1 LTQNNEEADMSRN
14 FSSESAKT
22 EIILV
27 VTVQVVS
34 HRGSEPSTETT
45 PVTNTIDAEE
55 NNFSKMERR
64 RKIEHKTVAANHVK
78 TTGCHVRSREGG
90 IFLDGKA
97 TLKPL
102 T

>member
-1 LTQNNEEADMSRN
+1 MEM
-14 FSSESAKT
+14 
-22 EIILV
+22 
-27 VTVQVVS
+27 
-34 HRGSEPSTETT
+34 T
-45 PVTNTIDAEE
+45 PVTNTIDDRCGREQFRQDGKEAEE
-55 NNFSKMERR
+55 R
-64 RKIEHKTVAANHVK
+64 KTVAANHVK